1 MKLVQHLLAAP
12 AALGL
17 IASGANAAELNING
31 VSDYAA
37 SADQV
42 TSVTQ
47 FSDVYPTDWAYQA
60 LANLVEQ
67 YGCVAGYPNGT
78 FRGNRAMT
86 RYEAAALLN
95 ACLDRITEVTDELR
109 RLIKEFETELAILKG
124 RVDGLEARVGEL
136 EATQFSTTTKLS
148 AKTVWVA
155 GATKAKGDNYKTG
168 GTKRARDAYNA
179 AYGAFS
185 FSYDLRLGL
194 KTSFTGKDLLYT
206 RLRAGNMGDTSVWD
220 GNGVSLNKLDTA
232 APGGNIVEIDRIYY
246 RFPLGDSFTVQ
257 VGPLTRNTEMMGYK
271 ASAYAK
277 GGSKILDFFGGSLG
291 TPGVWNKETGGGFGA
306 IYTNKKQVEK
316 GNPYFTVAAN
326 YVADSGEAN
335 DSNPNTGGFMTD
347 NSEGNITTQIAY
359 GNKQWGFAAGYRYG
373 QCGAKFRTGTEYAV
387 GDSFGIPCTLADGE
401 RTKAYSHS
409 WSGHGF
415 WRPEESG
422 WMPSISVG
430 VGKSYLNGNSAWEK
444 STNKRAMASWMVG
457 LTWNDVF
464 LEGNALGYAVGQPQF
479 VTPGVWNKYGV
490 DDDFVADGGYAMEL
504 WYSVQVTDNIQITPA
519 IYWLSRPFG
528 DDTRSVNG
536 DYKSLGVLG
545 GLVQTTFKF

>member
-1 MKLVQHLLAAP
+1 MKLFQHLLVAP

-17 IASGANAAELNING
+17 MASGANAAELNING
-31 VSDYAA
+31 ISEYA

-109 RLIKEFETELAILKG
+109 RLLKEFETELAILKG

-148 AKTVWVA
+148 AKTVWVTGGTQA
-155 GATKAKGDNYKTG
+155 IGDNYRTG
-168 GTKRARDAYNA
+168 GAKRARSAYNA
-179 AYGAFS
+179 EYGAFS

-194 KTSFTGKDLLYT
+194 KTSFSGKDLLYT
-206 RLRAGNMGDTSVWD
+206 RLRAGNQGDTSVWD

-232 APGGNIVEIDRIYY
+232 APGGNIVEVDRLYY
-246 RFPLGDSFTVQ
+246 RFPLGDSFIIQ
-257 VGPLTRNTEMMGYK
+257 AGPLTRNTEMMGYK
-271 ASAYAK
+271 ATAYAK
-277 GGSKILDFFGGSLG
+277 GGTKVLDFFGGSLG

-359 GNKQWGFAAGYRYG
+359 GNKQWGLAAGYRYG
-373 QCGAKFRTGTEYAV
+373 QCGAKFRTGTEFAV
-387 GDSFGIPCTLADGE
+387 DDKFGTPCTVANNKRTDAD
-401 RTKAYSHS
+401 SHS
-409 WSGHGF
+409 WSAHAF

-422 WMPSISVG
+422 WMPSISAG
-430 VGKSYLNGNSAWEK
+430 VGASYLNGNKAWENN
-444 STNKRAMASWMVG
+444 TTKRAMASWMVG

-479 VTPGVWNKYGV
+479 VYEVDNNKG
-490 DDDFVADGGYAMEL
+490 DFVADGGYAMEL
-504 WYSVQVTDNIQITPA
+504 WYSFQVTDNIQITPA
-519 IYWLSRPFG
+519 VYWLSRPFG
-528 DDTRSVNG
+528 DNTQNVNG
-536 DYKSLGVLG
+536 NYKSLGVFG